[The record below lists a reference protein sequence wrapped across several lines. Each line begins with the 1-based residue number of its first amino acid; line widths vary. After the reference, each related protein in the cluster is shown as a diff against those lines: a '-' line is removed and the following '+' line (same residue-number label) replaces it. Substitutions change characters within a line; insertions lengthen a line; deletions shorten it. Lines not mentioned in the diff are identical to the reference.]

1 MERPLDNDYEGT
13 EKRTQLMTEIVAAA
27 FLLLVFL
34 CLSSFFFFFLRFGD
48 IPKKKFTDQTH
59 PITGLSSA
67 LLPPFDVIVGNDD
80 YRKLR
85 AMPEL
90 KSVREM
96 FWRERRRIVLM
107 WLGELQKDVHIL
119 WKFRRFLVRNGLL
132 VTFREEASVVFTGL
146 FALLY
151 LNAVQAAVFIFG
163 PFALHGALGNARL
176 LVERLSIWG
185 EAAFARVP
193 ATRKVEIEQ
202 RWTQQLLAMGMR
214 TG

>member
-1 MERPLDNDYEGT
+1 MVGIILTFLVAVLGLCLLFVFWHDGTVGKQSADN
-13 EKRTQLMTEIVAAA
+13 QAHAPVAGLRAA
-27 FLLLVFL
+27 FLPPL
-34 CLSSFFFFFLRFGD
+34 D
-48 IPKKKFTDQTH
+48 I
-59 PITGLSSA
+59 
-67 LLPPFDVIVGNDD
+67 IVGSDD

-85 AMPEL
+85 TIPEL

-96 FWRERRRIVLM
+96 FWRDRRRIVLM
-107 WLGELQKDVHIL
+107 WLAELQKDVHIL

-132 VTFREEASVVFTGL
+132 VTFREEVGVVFAGL
-146 FALLY
+146 LALLY
-151 LNAVQAAVFIFG
+151 LKVVRAAVFIFG

-185 EAAFARVP
+185 ERALARVP
-193 ATRKVEIEQ
+193 AARKAEIEQ

>member
-1 MERPLDNDYEGT
+1 MAEIILTFLVAVLGLCLLFVFWHDETGGKQSTDN
-13 EKRTQLMTEIVAAA
+13 QAHASVAGLSAA
-27 FLLLVFL
+27 FLPPY
-34 CLSSFFFFFLRFGD
+34 D
-48 IPKKKFTDQTH
+48 I
-59 PITGLSSA
+59 
-67 LLPPFDVIVGNDD
+67 IVGNDD

-85 AMPEL
+85 TMPEL

-96 FWRERRRIVLM
+96 FWRDRRRIVLM

-146 FALLY
+146 LALLY
-151 LNAVQAAVFIFG
+151 LKVVRAAVFIFG
-163 PFALHGALGNARL
+163 PFALHRALGKARM

-185 EAAFARVP
+185 EAALARVP
-193 ATRKVEIEQ
+193 ATRRAEIEK

-214 TG
+214 TD